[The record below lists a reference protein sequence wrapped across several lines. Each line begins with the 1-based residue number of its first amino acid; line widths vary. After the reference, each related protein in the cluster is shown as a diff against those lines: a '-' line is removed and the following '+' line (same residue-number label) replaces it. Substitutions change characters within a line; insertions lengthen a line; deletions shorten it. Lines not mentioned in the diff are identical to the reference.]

1 MEVKIKNRRKGE
13 GEVGNEGIFEQG
25 VNECVCINGME
36 WNENVCETEGPKIE
50 RQKKQRRILPTWIL
64 EGKKSTPKDTENTNS
79 VAEKNNSRIKDMFK
93 LQKEKIINEL
103 EENKKFP
110 LKLTTNLNKKKNKLG
125 LSSAKLRSNCA
136 SYLLPFGVA

>member
-1 MEVKIKNRRKGE
+1 MAKKIHPKNSKIEEGAGNFNKNSKINGQSCEKLEVKIKNRRKGE

-64 EGKKSTPKDTENTNS
+64 EGKKSTPKD
-79 VAEKNNSRIKDMFK
+79 
-93 LQKEKIINEL
+93 
-103 EENKKFP
+103 NKK
-110 LKLTTNLNKKKNKLG
+110 
-125 LSSAKLRSNCA
+125 
-136 SYLLPFGVA
+136 